1 MKKLLWGMALAALC
15 FTATGLA
22 DVYAAPAQS
31 PYKTRSNDTSYN
43 TVPPATSY
51 SSSDKSGYVSRRMT
65 LHLSYKDAN
74 GYYEGQVNSQ
84 GLPDGRG
91 RFTTTYTN
99 DTNRWMYEGE
109 FRNGHFEGQ
118 GRVTDL
124 DDSKVWR
131 EGPFTNDELTGYGK
145 MGKNSRVLFEGYF
158 QRDIPLEREY
168 SLPYPVRYSNWEFYI
183 NDIYEDNYLGHV
195 RANGKFII
203 LLTKARNLTNLYVYP
218 ITTPGLVR
226 LWDRRSGNIY
236 KVATDVMKHYY
247 NDYGNTNW
255 MTERMDPNS
264 TTGTIAL
271 TFEVPYYVDN
281 RDLTLMFY
289 AGGDSIAQPYS
300 INIR

>member
-1 MKKLLWGMALAALC
+1 MKKLLLGIALVALS
-15 FTATGLA
+15 FTAAGMA

-31 PYKTRSNDTSYN
+31 PYKTRTNDTSYN
-43 TVPPATSY
+43 TAPPVASH
-51 SSSDKSGYVSRRMT
+51 SSSDESGYVSRRMT
-65 LHLSYKDAN
+65 LHLSYKEAD
-74 GYYEGQVNSQ
+74 GYYEGQVNSR
-84 GLPDGRG
+84 GLPDGHG

-99 DTNRWMYEGE
+99 DTKRWRYEGE

-124 DDSKVWR
+124 DGDKVWR

-145 MGKNSRVLFEGYF
+145 MGKNSREIFEGYF

-168 SLPYPVRYSNWEFYI
+168 SLQYPVRYSNWEFYI

-203 LLTKARNLTNLYVYP
+203 LLTKARNLTDLYVYP

-247 NDYGNTNW
+247 NDYGNTYW
-255 MTERMDPNS
+255 MTERMAPNS
-264 TTGTIAL
+264 TTDTIAL